1 MYQLDKYLITLLLL
15 LNAIS
20 FLLYF
25 IDKKRAIKGKSRIS
39 EKNLIISSLFLSA
52 LGSFMA
58 MILFKHKTKKLKF
71 KILIPLLMI
80 IQIFLIINFC
90 LGYN

>member
-1 MYQLDKYLITLLLL
+1 MYQLDKYLMTLLLL
-15 LNAIS
+15 NTIS

-25 IDKKRAIKGKSRIS
+25 IDKKRAIKGKNRIS

-80 IQIFLIINFC
+80 IQIFIIINFC
-90 LGYN
+90 LEYN